1 MINLDNARVVTLE
14 PSTGE
19 TTVTFEEAF
28 GEHSE
33 LRGRGRARRQAR
45 RQARRMKRISNR
57 AERKRARQSMR
68 AEQQEARQLRKDT
81 RKSRRVQRKAMG
93 DEPEEQETSSAPVS
107 TDDQSGDYSQDNL
120 QSTSSDDENQTSGDE
135 ESQDGGEVSEQD
147 EESTTDAETTDENSS
162 FDAETRS
169 NPVYDDLTRRIQ
181 SNLQIIQKTN
191 EQLTNIEAMLKS
203 RVASDVMA
211 RLLKKRTEL
220 KATLQAR
227 TERVRELQGKLESFS
242 EARGRR
248 GFGRGRGMGHGFGKK
263 FMAKHPKLANRVH
276 KTPVDESLGAK
287 FSENRIEVPADEH
300 SNFGG
305 KAGEKSKIVPV
316 VLGLALAGLV
326 IYGINHYSKTKKA

>member
-107 TDDQSGDYSQDNL
+107 TDDQSGDYSHDNL

-169 NPVYDDLTRRIQ
+169 NPIYDDLTRRIQ

-191 EQLTNIEAMLKS
+191 EQLTNVEAMLKS

-227 TERVRELQGKLESFS
+227 TERVRELQTKLESFS
-242 EARGRR
+242 EARGQSRKNMNKHSHN
-248 GFGRGRGMGHGFGKK
+248 GFTHNHPHLGRHI
-263 FMAKHPKLANRVH
+263 H
-276 KTPVDESLGAK
+276 KTPVEKSLNAK
-287 FSENRIEVPADEH
+287 FSENKIEVPADEYD
-300 SNFGG
+300 NFGG
-305 KAGEKSKIVPV
+305 KAGEKNKVVPV

-326 IYGINHYSKTKKA
+326 IYGIHYYSKTKKA